1 MKKRIQLLNNISS
14 VIYNELPGER
24 YEVGKDVEDPNGI
37 IVRSA
42 DCLNMEF
49 NKSLLG
55 IARAGV
61 GYNNIPIDRCT
72 ENGVVVFN
80 TPGANANAV
89 KELVLASAIMAS
101 RNVFEATA
109 WAQTLKGQEGV
120 TKTIEAEKKRFVGP
134 EIKGK
139 TLGVI
144 GLGAIGAMVANDALS
159 LGMDV
164 IGYDPFITIEAA
176 WSLKKEV
183 RRAVSLEQLVAQSDI
198 ITIHVP
204 LSDKTRD
211 TINEE
216 VLAKTKKGAI
226 LLNFARGGLVNN
238 EALKDALKKG
248 IISKYVVDFPDEEV
262 IGVEGIIAVPHLGA
276 STPESE
282 ENCAK
287 MAAEQLYDFLQTGN
301 IKNSVNMPACAL
313 PPHQGERIT
322 FVHQNVPN
330 IVSQITTILAKENNN
345 ITSMNNRSRDKIA
358 YTLIDL
364 EGTVTPEAVKELE
377 AIPEIV
383 RLRIIKSAY

>member
-24 YEVGKDVEDPNGI
+24 YEVGKEIEDPNGI

-204 LSDKTRD
+204 LSDKTKD

-238 EALKDALKKG
+238 CLLYTSDAA
-248 IISKYVVDFPDEEV
+248 DE
-262 IGVEGIIAVPHLGA
+262 L
-276 STPESE
+276 
-282 ENCAK
+282 
-287 MAAEQLYDFLQTGN
+287 
-301 IKNSVNMPACAL
+301 
-313 PPHQGERIT
+313 
-322 FVHQNVPN
+322 
-330 IVSQITTILAKENNN
+330 
-345 ITSMNNRSRDKIA
+345 
-358 YTLIDL
+358 
-364 EGTVTPEAVKELE
+364 
-377 AIPEIV
+377 
-383 RLRIIKSAY
+383 